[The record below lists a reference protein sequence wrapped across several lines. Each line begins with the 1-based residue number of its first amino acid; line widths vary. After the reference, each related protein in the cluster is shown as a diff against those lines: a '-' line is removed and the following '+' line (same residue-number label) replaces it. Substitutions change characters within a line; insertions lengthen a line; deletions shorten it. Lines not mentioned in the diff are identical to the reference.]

1 MNVFAINGSPRKKWN
16 TATLLE
22 NALEGAASRGAA
34 TELIHLYDLDFKGC
48 TSCFACKLKGGKSY
62 GKCAMNDGLT
72 PVLAKLAN
80 ADAFLL
86 GSPIYFGTATGEMRS
101 FMERLLFPYLT
112 YTRPP
117 GSLFGRKI
125 PTAFVYTMNVSEQ
138 LMKENCYPVHIG
150 LNENVLSRTFG
161 QAESLCCFETLQFE
175 DYDKVVFNYFDP
187 EERRERRRTVFPE
200 DCRKAFE
207 LGVRLAVTVA
217 AETDECLST

>member
-1 MNVFAINGSPRKKWN
+1 MKILAVNGSPRKKWN
-16 TATLLE
+16 TTTLLE
-22 NALEGAASRGAA
+22 KALEGAASKGADS
-34 TELIHLYDLDFKGC
+34 ELIHLYDLDFKGC

-72 PVLAKLAN
+72 PVLEKLAEV
-80 ADAFLL
+80 DALLL
-86 GSPIYFGTATGEMRS
+86 GSPIYFGTVTGEMRS

-125 PTAFVYTMNVSEQ
+125 PTAFIYTMNVSEEMMQ
-138 LMKENCYPVHIG
+138 EFCYPVHFS

-161 QAESLCCFETLQFE
+161 QAQTLCCFETLQFE
-175 DYDKVVFNYFDP
+175 DYDKMVFSYFDP
-187 EERRERRRTVFPE
+187 EERRERRRTIFPE

-207 LGVRLAVTVA
+207 LGAGLVTSG
-217 AETDECLST
+217 TLGT

>member
-1 MNVFAINGSPRKKWN
+1 MKVLAINGSPRKKWN

-22 NALEGAASRGAA
+22 KALEGAASRGAE

-72 PVLAKLAN
+72 PVLEKLAG

-86 GSPIYFGTATGEMRS
+86 GSPIYFGTVTGEMRS
-101 FMERLLFPYLT
+101 FMERLFFPYLT

-117 GSLFGRKI
+117 GSLFDRKLK
-125 PTAFVYTMNVSEQ
+125 TAFIYTMNVSEETMQ
-138 LMKENCYPVHIG
+138 EYHYPLHIN
-150 LNENVLSRTFG
+150 LNESVLSRTFG

-187 EERRERRRTVFPE
+187 EERRERRKTVFPE
-200 DCRKAFE
+200 DCRRAFA
-207 LGVRLAVTVA
+207 LGARLTDPVVA
-217 AETDECLST
+217 ENI